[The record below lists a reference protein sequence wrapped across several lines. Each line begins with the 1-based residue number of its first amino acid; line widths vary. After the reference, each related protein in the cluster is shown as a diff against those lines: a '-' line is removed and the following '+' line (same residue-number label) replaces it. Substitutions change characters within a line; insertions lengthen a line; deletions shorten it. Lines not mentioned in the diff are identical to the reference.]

1 MSDVSSSAKFLT
13 IRQFSLASPLSEA
26 TIRRRIRDGSLP
38 FVQPG
43 GKRTK
48 ILIPADALVLSEQAK
63 QEFLVHDARDGAQE
77 AKRIPGR
84 KPAWAKNNKSK
95 SN

>member
-1 MSDVSSSAKFLT
+1 MSEFQPPAEFFT
-13 IRQFSLASPLSEA
+13 IRQFSQIAHLSEA

-48 ILIPADALVLSEQAK
+48 ILIPADAFCRLATRKICAPEEV
-63 QEFLVHDARDGAQE
+63 ARDESQ
-77 AKRIPGR
+77 KQIPGR
-84 KPAWAKNNKSK
+84 KPVWAKKQTP
-95 SN
+95 